1 MREVA
6 ARVMV
11 DGRARSRVIDL
22 ATCGGGVDCAPGV
35 VRLASVS
42 SSNGPWTNAQAA
54 PLGERNLRV
63 TVHGR
68 AAELCVLISG
78 TATSASA
85 NGGQPSQPG
94 RALRAAPVGG
104 GHKPGL
110 GGAGRHW
117 AQSAVRT
124 LATSRHTCRS
134 SSSWAMDLGKEP
146 DPVVGCGALRRALR
160 CWSRH

>member
-1 MREVA
+1 MTSRLVNSTY
-6 ARVMV
+6 RHY
-11 DGRARSRVIDL
+11 GRRSRAESSDL

-78 TATSASA
+78 TAASASA
-85 NGGQPSQPG
+85 NGGQPC
-94 RALRAAPVGG
+94 AAWARPARSAGG
-104 GHKPGL
+104 
-110 GGAGRHW
+110 
-117 AQSAVRT
+117 
-124 LATSRHTCRS
+124 
-134 SSSWAMDLGKEP
+134 
-146 DPVVGCGALRRALR
+146 RRA
-160 CWSRH
+160 